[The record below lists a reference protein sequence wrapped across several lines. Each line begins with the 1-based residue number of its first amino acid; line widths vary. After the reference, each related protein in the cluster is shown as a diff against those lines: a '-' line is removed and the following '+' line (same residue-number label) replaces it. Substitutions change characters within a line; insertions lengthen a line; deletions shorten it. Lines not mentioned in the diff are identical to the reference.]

1 MIVRKASLAEIPNE
15 QLRGGSGR
23 ATMLRYFA
31 AEALEPALHAFNVV
45 TLSPGTSIGAHRHE
59 GTGEVY
65 LLLEGRGV
73 AVDDGAEVEV
83 GPGDAVLTRSG
94 HTHGLRNTGA
104 GPLRFL
110 AVLVPDRGPQAGP

>member
-1 MIVRKASLAEIPNE
+1 MVVTKASLAAVPNE

-31 AEALEPALHAFNVV
+31 TEAIPPPLRAFNVV
-45 TLSPGTSIGAHRHE
+45 TLEPGTSIGVHRHE
-59 GTGEVY
+59 GTGEIY

-73 AVDDGAEVEV
+73 AVDDGGQVEV
-83 GPGDAVLTRSG
+83 GPGDAILTRSG
-94 HTHGLRNTGA
+94 HTHGLRNAGP

-110 AVLVPDRGPQAGP
+110 AVLMADAGP